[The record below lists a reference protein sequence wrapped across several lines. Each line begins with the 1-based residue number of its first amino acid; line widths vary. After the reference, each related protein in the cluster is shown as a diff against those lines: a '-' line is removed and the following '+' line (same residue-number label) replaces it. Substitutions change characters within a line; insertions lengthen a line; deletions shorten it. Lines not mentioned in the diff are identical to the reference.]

1 MARTKKVADSTESAP
16 VVKPVKEIANPCEGC
31 KYAPH
36 DTKKQACKTCIRNKE
51 NG

>member
-1 MARTKKVADSTESAP
+1 MARPKKAVEQST
-16 VVKPVKEIANPCEGC
+16 PVKTNPCEGC